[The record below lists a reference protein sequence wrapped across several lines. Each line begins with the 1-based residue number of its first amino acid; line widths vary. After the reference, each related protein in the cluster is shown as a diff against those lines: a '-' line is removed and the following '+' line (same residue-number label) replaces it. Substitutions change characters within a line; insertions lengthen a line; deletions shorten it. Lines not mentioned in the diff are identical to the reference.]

1 MRLFRP
7 HPKISLAHPDDAES
21 LAELYERA
29 WTANQGR
36 VDERLIAEQIPATAE
51 VAAWLRGGFEV
62 YKAILESR
70 LVGCVR
76 CSFPTGACLLD
87 RLVVDPTKSREGVGK
102 ALAEHAVSRA
112 RRAGVARVWLHTS
125 PKLEESV
132 ELFSGLGFA
141 VTGTVRSS
149 SAGEEL
155 VLMEL
160 PL

>member
-7 HPKISLAHPDDAES
+7 HPKISLAHADDAEP
-21 LAELYERA
+21 LAELYDRA
-29 WTANQGR
+29 WRANLGR
-36 VDERLIAEQIPATAE
+36 VDDRLIAEQIPSVAE
-51 VAAWLRGGFEV
+51 VGAWLRGGFEV
-62 YKAILESR
+62 YKAILEGR

-87 RLVVDPTKSREGVGK
+87 RLAVEPTKSRAGVGK

-132 ELFSGLGFA
+132 ELFSGLGFT
-141 VTGTVRSS
+141 VTGSVRSDS
-149 SAGEEL
+149 VGEEL
-155 VLMEL
+155 LLMEL

>member
-7 HPKISLAHPDDAES
+7 HPKISLAHPDDAEA

-29 WTANQGR
+29 WRANQGR
-36 VDERLIAEQIPATAE
+36 VDDRMIAEQTPTVGE

-62 YKAILESR
+62 YKAILDGR

-87 RLVVDPTKSREGVGK
+87 RLVVDPTKNREGVGK

-125 PKLEESV
+125 PKLEEAV
-132 ELFSGLGFA
+132 ELFSSLGFS
-141 VTGTVRSS
+141 VTGSIRSDTV
-149 SAGEEL
+149 GEDL
-155 VLMEL
+155 LLMEL